1 VSTTGRAPT
10 TTCVVSSADDDGL
23 GDDGLD
29 ALEVLVELL
38 QAAART
44 ATARLAAAA
53 ADARLTCIYLMTL
66 LTIT

>member
-1 VSTTGRAPT
+1 MSHTPGRAPT
-10 TTCVVSSADDDGL
+10 TTCVVSSADDDAL

-29 ALEVLVELL
+29 VLVELL

-53 ADARLTCIYLMTL
+53 ADARLTCINLMTL